1 MQPDNCP
8 VDHPVGYPTDYP
20 TDPAHLWR
28 HFFRITQT
36 PRPSRQEA
44 AVRQYVIDQ
53 AEQGGHAWR
62 MDEEGNLAVSVAASA
77 GLEHRETVLIQNHLD
92 MVTVKTADKDHDFS
106 RDPLHLVV
114 EDGWLRADRTTLGA
128 DNGVG
133 CAAALALMT
142 DPAVAHPPLELLFTV
157 DEETGLG
164 GALRLDPA
172 LLTGTRM
179 LNLDTEEWQELY
191 VGCTGGG
198 GWQFTRNFVTETPAI
213 DEQHWTLAISGLAG
227 GHSGIQIHEQLGNAI
242 KLLGQCL
249 QGIEG
254 VRIASVDV
262 GVAHNVIPR
271 EGSISF
277 VCSQP
282 VAAQVAARV
291 EEIRRQA
298 LGYLP
303 VADAQ
308 LAFELQAADL
318 KANGH
323 QEAELV
329 EVLSAADSAEILDLL
344 AVYPHGVQAYNL
356 ALGAELVDL
365 SINLALARLQRGAF
379 FMESSFRFFNDEQS
393 LPLQQS
399 VMALARAYQLSVQQV
414 VGYPG
419 WQPDMKSPLLAQARA
434 LHEKMFGVAPA
445 VKAIHAGLECGIL
458 KGKKPDLDI
467 LSFGPTIRGAHSPTE
482 RLQIDTVKPF
492 WQFLT
497 ALLAQM

>member
-1 MQPDNCP
+1 MKPDN
-8 VDHPVGYPTDYP
+8 YPS
-20 TDPAHLWR
+20 DPAHLWR
-28 HFFRITQT
+28 HFYQITQT
-36 PRPSRQEA
+36 PRPSKQEA
-44 AVRQYVIDQ
+44 AVRQYVIGQ

-62 MDEEGNLAVSVAASA
+62 MDEEGNLVVTVAASA
-77 GLEHRETVLIQNHLD
+77 GLAHRETVIIQNHLD
-92 MVTVKTADKDHDFS
+92 MVTVKTADKKHDFS
-106 RDPLHLVV
+106 RDPLTLVV
-114 EDGWLRADRTTLGA
+114 EDGWLQADRTTLGA

-142 DPAVAHPPLELLFTV
+142 DPEVAHPPLELLFTV

-164 GALRLDPA
+164 GALRLDPS
-172 LLTGTRM
+172 LMSGTRM

-198 GWQFTRNFVTETPAI
+198 GWEFNRSFATGAPPEGAHQCK
-213 DEQHWTLAISGLAG
+213 LAIKGLAG
-227 GHSGIQIHEQLGNAI
+227 GHSGIQIHQQLGNAV

-249 QGIEG
+249 HGLEG
-254 VRIASVDV
+254 VQIASLDV

-271 EGSISF
+271 EGVIGF
-277 VCSQP
+277 ICPLGTTEQLAV
-282 VAAQVAARV
+282 RV
-291 EEIRRQA
+291 EQVRQQA

-303 VADAQ
+303 LADGQ
-308 LAFELQAADL
+308 L
-318 KANGH
+318 
-323 QEAELV
+323 ELV
-329 EVLSAADSAEILDLL
+329 LQSAALDSVLSAPDSAAILDLL
-344 AVYPHGVQAYNL
+344 AVFPHGVQAYSL

-365 SINLALARLQRGAF
+365 SINLAMAKLQAGSF
-379 FMESSFRFFNDEQS
+379 FMEASYRFFNDAQS

-399 VMALARAYQLSVQQV
+399 VLALARAYTLTVKQV

-419 WQPDMKSPLLAQARA
+419 WQPDMTSPLLAQGCA
-434 LHEKMFGVAPA
+434 LHETLFGSAPA

>member
-1 MQPDNCP
+1 MQPDN
-8 VDHPVGYPTDYP
+8 YP

-28 HFFRITQT
+28 HFFQITQI

-44 AVRQYVIDQ
+44 AVRQYVIGQ
-53 AEQGGHAWR
+53 AEEGGHSWR
-62 MDEEGNLAVSVAASA
+62 MDEEGNLVVAVAASA
-77 GLEHRETVLIQNHLD
+77 GMEDSETVIIQNHLD
-92 MVTVKTADKDHDFS
+92 MVTVKSADKAHDFS
-106 RDPLHLVV
+106 RDSLSLVI
-114 EDGWLRADRTTLGA
+114 EGGWLRADRTTLGA

-142 DPAVAHPPLELLFTV
+142 DPAVIHPPLELLFTV

-164 GALRLDPA
+164 GALRLDPS
-172 LLTGTRM
+172 LMTGTRM

-198 GWQFTRNFVTETPAI
+198 GWEFNRVFETTELPVDSQA
-213 DEQHWTLAISGLAG
+213 WTLAIRGLAG
-227 GHSGIQIHEQLGNAI
+227 GHSGIQIHQQLGNAI

-254 VRIASVDV
+254 VQIASLES

-271 EGSISF
+271 EGVIAFASA
-277 VCSQP
+277 QMTAERL
-282 VAAQVAARV
+282 AAQVEQVRQ
-291 EEIRRQA
+291 QA

-303 VADAQ
+303 VDDAK
-308 LAFELQAADL
+308 LEFVLQPAKMDT
-318 KANGH
+318 
-323 QEAELV
+323 
-329 EVLSAADSAEILDLL
+329 VLSAADSAELLDLL
-344 AVYPHGVQAYNL
+344 AVFPHGVQAYSL
-356 ALGAELVDL
+356 ALGTDLVDL
-365 SINLALARLQRGAF
+365 SINLAMARLQAGEF
-379 FMESSFRFFNDEQS
+379 FMESSFRFFNEEQS
-393 LPLQQS
+393 QPLQQS
-399 VMALARAYQLSVQQV
+399 VHALARAYRLTVEQV

-419 WQPDMKSPLLAQARA
+419 WQPDMNSALLAQGCA
-434 LHEKMFGVAPA
+434 LHEALFAKAPA

-482 RLQIDTVKPF
+482 GLQIDTVKPF